1 MVIRDASPSDL
12 PLIREILTSAND
24 APYDIAPVLDEK
36 CFGPGAF
43 GPPRIR
49 VYEDAGIGVS
59 CGKYLRLLAVVP
71 DRRGRG
77 IGTALLR
84 DSGATIIGAEPGNY
98 FLPGVTELDAGFFIR
113 RGYIETAKTWN
124 LHADLWS
131 AGDLARG
138 PGAVLETPID
148 DSLVTFVRREFGN
161 SWAFEASKAAAG
173 FYIPDVAFAVI
184 EANNRGLGTFGPTG
198 VAKAHRGKGHGR
210 TVLRAALA
218 ALARRGY
225 TRAIIPWTD
234 AVDFYR
240 RSCGAEPA
248 HRFVTLSVKG

>member
-24 APYDIAPVLDEK
+24 APYDIAPVLEEK
-36 CFGPGAF
+36 CFGPGAS
-43 GPPRIR
+43 GPPRVR
-49 VYEDAGIGVS
+49 LYEAAGIAVS
-59 CGKYLRLLAVVP
+59 CGRYLRLLAVLP
-71 DRRGRG
+71 ERRGEG

-84 DSGATIIGAEPGNY
+84 DSGPAIIGAEPGNY
-98 FLPGVTELDAGFFIR
+98 FLPGVTERAAGFFTR
-113 RGYIETAKTWN
+113 RGYLETGATWN

-131 AGDLARG
+131 AGDLARA
-138 PGAVLETPID
+138 PRPDLETPID
-148 DSLVTFVRREFGN
+148 ASFLDFVRREFGN
-161 SWAFEASKAAAG
+161 AWAFEVSKAAAG

-184 EANNRGLGTFGPTG
+184 EANNRGLGSFGPTG

-210 TVLRAALA
+210 TLLRAALA

-225 TRAIIPWTD
+225 TRGIIPWTD
-234 AVDFYR
+234 ALDFYR

-248 HRFVTLSVKG
+248 HRFVTLKVSR